1 MTHIETAR
9 FNEVIGLQIGA
20 IQEVVHKRHENND
33 LEELEAIIA
42 ELEGTIADLKGSLAA
57 VPHGHR

>member
-9 FNEVIGLQIGA
+9 YNEVIGLQIGA
-20 IQEVVHKRHENND
+20 IQETAHRLNENSD
-33 LEELEAIIA
+33 LEELETIIA

-57 VPHGHR
+57 MPHKRP

>member
-9 FNEVIGLQIGA
+9 YNEVIGLQIGA
-20 IQEVVHKRHENND
+20 VQEIAHKLNENLA

-42 ELEGTIADLKGSLAA
+42 ELEGAIADLKGSLAA
-57 VPHGHR
+57 MPHKRA